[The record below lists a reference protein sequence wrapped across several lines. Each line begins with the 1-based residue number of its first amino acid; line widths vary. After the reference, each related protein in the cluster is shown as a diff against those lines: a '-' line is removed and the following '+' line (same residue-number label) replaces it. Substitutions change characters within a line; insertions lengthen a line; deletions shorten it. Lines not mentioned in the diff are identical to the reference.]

1 LAHHGSTNTMRFA
14 KLMFGRESI
23 TGRPFAV
30 EQDFC
35 QLPIKRQ
42 NRGALDPSLFESRRP
57 GGHE

>member
-1 LAHHGSTNTMRFA
+1 MRLAE
-14 KLMFGRESI
+14 LMFGRESI

-30 EQDFC
+30 QQDIS

-42 NRGALDPSLFESRRP
+42 SRGALDPSLFESGRP